1 MFRALL
7 AEWLGSF
14 FVIFIGLGAAV
25 LTAPLPE
32 IGIGYG
38 GIALAFGL
46 AQMSAMLAL
55 GQVSGGHFNPV
66 LSLGATIGGHLPRN
80 RLLPYWAAQSL
91 GALAGAGTI
100 YLIASGT
107 PGFVAGGFAANGY
120 GINSPG
126 GYGLTSAVIAEMTGA
141 AMLALVFLSACWRES
156 RIAAPLAVGGA
167 LIAIHLVLLP
177 VTGTGVNPARS
188 LVAALFAQ
196 TEALGQVWIFLLAP
210 LAGGALGAAIWRL
223 LLRPEESPAG
233 RRG

>member
-14 FVIFIGLGAAV
+14 LVIFVGLGAAV
-25 LTAPLPE
+25 ITAPLPE

-55 GQVSGGHFNPV
+55 GPVSGGHFNPL
-66 LSLGATIGGHLPRN
+66 LSLAAVIGGHLPGN
-80 RLLPYWAAQSL
+80 RLAPYWAAQAL
-91 GALAGAGTI
+91 GAMAGAATLH
-100 YLIASGT
+100 LIASGT

-120 GINSPG
+120 GISSPG
-126 GYGLTSAVIAEMTGA
+126 GYGLIAALVAEAVAGA
-141 AMLALVFLSACWRES
+141 FLALIFLSAGWRDG

-177 VTGTGVNPARS
+177 ITGASVNPARA
-188 LVAALFAQ
+188 LAAALFAQ
-196 TEALGQVWIFLLAP
+196 TEALGQVWAFSLAP

-223 LLRPEESPAG
+223 LLMPEESPAG
-233 RRG
+233 RRE